1 MGRPK
6 GSKNRKR
13 APYKKRQRKVCTNC
27 NAELPMSTSFY
38 VASNPLT
45 SSDGRYVNICKNCI
59 KASSLDEQGNLKIDE
74 FRRMLQLIDRPFL
87 PDIIDSSTQE
97 AEAAKLSGS
106 PRGRTDIIGIYMKNI
121 SSLPQYNRMS
131 FMDGIE
137 YVENVEKRE
146 ELKQEQ
152 EKKLKTT
159 KEATFIS
166 SNMDFDLTEEIVDRF
181 GDGYTKT
188 QYRKMQKKYDKLKQN
203 YQLSTNLHEEAL
215 ATYVRFKVKEE
226 EATAAGDVASA
237 DKWNRAAQDAAEKA
251 KLTPKQL
258 TQADLQGG
266 ITAIS
271 EISKAVEESADIIE
285 VLPRFKY
292 APNDAPDFIIW
303 CYVNFCRKLK
313 GLPQVDYKE
322 VYSFYD
328 RKKKEYINQYGDPY
342 GIFTDD
348 TVEQNRE
355 AVKKFI
361 KLPKDYELGSE
372 S

>member
-1 MGRPK
+1 MSFVGRTK

-13 APYKKRQRKVCTNC
+13 APYKKRPRKICTNC
-27 NAELPMSTSFY
+27 NTERPLIDYY

-45 SSDGRYVNICKNCI
+45 SSDGRYVNVCKECI
-59 KASSLDEQGNLKIDE
+59 KAASLDKDGNLNKDE

-87 PDIIDSSTQE
+87 PDIIDSAISE
-97 AEAAKLSGS
+97 VKAKGEKSRS
-106 PRGRTDIIGIYMKNI
+106 DVIGIYMKNI
-121 SSLPQYNRMS
+121 SSLPQYSKMS

-137 YVENVEKRE
+137 YVELSEKE
-146 ELKQEQ
+146 KQEYIEA
-152 EKKLKTT
+152 EKKK
-159 KEATFIS
+159 KAEQEAVYKSDNNNFE
-166 SNMDFDLTEEIVDRF
+166 LTQEIVDRF
-181 GDGYTKT
+181 GDGYTKS
-188 QYRKMQKKYDKLKQN
+188 QYRKMEKKYDKLKQN
-203 YQLSTNLHEEAL
+203 YQLTTNLHEEAL

-226 EATAAGDVASA
+226 EATAAGDVIAA

-285 VLPRFKY
+285 ILPRFKY

-322 VYSFYD
+322 IYMFYD
-328 RKKKEYINQYGDPY
+328 KKKREYIAQYGDPY
-342 GIFTDD
+342 GIFAED
-348 TVEQNRE
+348 TAKKNRDS
-355 AVKKFI
+355 VKKFI
-361 KLPKDYELGSE
+361 KLPNDYELGSD